1 MNKIKYCL
9 SKECRLFLGLTL
21 HNFGFILSVV
31 GEKGIAN
38 KFLSI
43 LGLLLIII
51 SFFQYGFKNNRSN
64 ILTILVS
71 VLLIYE
77 TTIIFRFE
85 ENIFDLTDPDVQRK
99 MFFDER
105 FFLSY
110 FLPFICFLKKVNF
123 RAISCFCLINLCIA
137 VIMLITFRNEIVWY
151 DTSEYSSWIVESICL
166 LAIPVSLLLYLSFT
180 ISKRTVIFI
189 IISYLVLLLT
199 SIWLGRRSVS
209 FELIIALLIFVYLN
223 AKNKKVFMGCII
235 LLILAYPYIGK
246 LYNSDNSRLKDRME
260 IDNRSPEDKDALNS
274 LTGIYYFFGKGID
287 GEYYSHTYAMKR
299 GIVETGFSHMM
310 LKGGFVFV
318 FLYII
323 IMIRAIFLGFF
334 YSKNKFSKGLAF
346 YVLVQLVS
354 MYPLPIPTMNL
365 QCFILWYSIA
375 LLDNKG
381 IRYTND
387 DHLLKTI

>member
-21 HNFGFILSVV
+21 HNIGFILSVV
-31 GEKGIAN
+31 GEKGVVN

-43 LGLLLIII
+43 LGLFLILM
-51 SFFQYGFKNNRSN
+51 SFLQCGFKNNRSK

-77 TTIIFRFE
+77 TTIIFRFD
-85 ENIFDLTDPDVQRK
+85 ENIFDLTDTNVQRK

-110 FLPFICFLKKVNF
+110 FLPLICFLKKVNF
-123 RAISCFCLINLCIA
+123 RAVSYFCLINLCIA
-137 VIMLITFRNEIVWY
+137 VIMLITFRNEIVLY

-166 LAIPVSLLLYLSFT
+166 LAIPVSFLLYLSFT

-209 FELIIALLIFVYLN
+209 FELIIALIIFVYLN
-223 AKNKKVFMGCII
+223 AKNKKVFLGCII
-235 LLILAYPYIGK
+235 ILMLVFPYIGK
-246 LYNSDNSRLKDRME
+246 LYNSDNSKLKDRLE
-260 IDNRSPEDKDALNS
+260 VDNRSPEDKDALNS
-274 LTGIYYFFGKGID
+274 LTGIYYLIGKGID
-287 GEYYSHTYAMKR
+287 GEYYSHAHAIKR

-310 LKGGFVFV
+310 LKGGLVFV

-323 IMIRAIFLGFF
+323 IMMRAIFLGLF
-334 YSKNKFSKGLAF
+334 YSKNKLSKGLAF

-354 MYPLPIPTMNL
+354 MYPLPIPVMNL

-381 IRYTND
+381 IRYAND
-387 DHLLKTI
+387 GYLLKII

>member
-43 LGLLLIII
+43 FGLLLIII
-51 SFFQYGFKNNRSN
+51 SFFQYGFINNRSK
-64 ILTILVS
+64 ILTLLVS

-85 ENIFDLTDPDVQRK
+85 ENIFDLTDADVLRK

-110 FLPFICFLKKVNF
+110 FLPLICFLKKVNF
-123 RAISCFCLINLCIA
+123 RAVSCFCLINLCIA
-137 VIMLITFRNEIVWY
+137 VIMLITFRNEIVLY

-235 LLILAYPYIGK
+235 LLIIAYPYIGK
-246 LYNSDNSRLKDRME
+246 LYNSDNSKLKDRME

-274 LTGIYYFFGKGID
+274 LTGIYYFIGKGID
-287 GEYYSHTYAMKR
+287 GEYYSHAHAMKR

-318 FLYII
+318 FLYLI
-323 IMIRAIFLGFF
+323 IMIRAICN
-334 YSKNKFSKGLAF
+334 YS
-346 YVLVQLVS
+346 V
-354 MYPLPIPTMNL
+354 PL
-365 QCFILWYSIA
+365 
-375 LLDNKG
+375 
-381 IRYTND
+381 
-387 DHLLKTI
+387 

>member
-43 LGLLLIII
+43 FGLLLIII
-51 SFFQYGFKNNRSN
+51 SFFQYGFINNRSK
-64 ILTILVS
+64 ILTLLVS

-85 ENIFDLTDPDVQRK
+85 ENIFDLTDADVLRK

-110 FLPFICFLKKVNF
+110 FLPLICFLKKVNF
-123 RAISCFCLINLCIA
+123 RAVSCFCLINLCIA
-137 VIMLITFRNEIVWY
+137 VIMLITFRNEIVLY

-235 LLILAYPYIGK
+235 LLIIAYPYIGK
-246 LYNSDNSRLKDRME
+246 LYNSDNSKLKDRME

-274 LTGIYYFFGKGID
+274 LTGIYYFIGKGID
-287 GEYYSHTYAMKR
+287 GEYYSHAHAMKR

-318 FLYII
+318 FLYLI

-334 YSKNKFSKGLAF
+334 KSKNKFSKGLAF

-387 DHLLKTI
+387 DHLLKNI

>member
-1 MNKIKYCL
+1 MNIIKYCL

-21 HNFGFILSVV
+21 HNIGFILSVI
-31 GEKGIAN
+31 GEKGIVN

-43 LGLLLIII
+43 LGLLLILI
-51 SFFQYGFKNNRSN
+51 SFFQYGFKNKLSK
-64 ILTILVS
+64 ILTVLVS
-71 VLLIYE
+71 VLLVYE

-85 ENIFDLTDPDVQRK
+85 ENIFDLTNTDVQRK

-110 FLPFICFLKKVNF
+110 FLPLICFLKKVNF
-123 RAISCFCLINLCIA
+123 KAISYFCIINLCIA
-137 VIMLITFRNEIVWY
+137 VVMLITFRNEIVFH
-151 DTSEYSSWIVESICL
+151 DTSVYSSWIVESICL
-166 LAIPVSLLLYLSFT
+166 LAIPVSFLLYLSFT

-209 FELIIALLIFVYLN
+209 FELLIALLIFVCLN
-223 AKNKKVFMGCII
+223 VKNKKVFIGCVVISMI
-235 LLILAYPYIGK
+235 ALPYIEK

-274 LTGIYYFFGKGID
+274 LTGIYYYIGKGID
-287 GEYYSHTYAMKR
+287 GEYYSHAYYMKR

-310 LKGGFVFV
+310 LKGGLVFV

-323 IMIRAIFLGFF
+323 IMLRAIFLGFF
-334 YSKNKFSKGLAF
+334 HSKNKFSKGLAF

-354 MYPLPIPTMNL
+354 MYPLPIPVMNL

-375 LLDNKG
+375 LLDNKA

-387 DHLLKTI
+387 NQLLKII

>member
-31 GEKGIAN
+31 GEKGITN

-43 LGLLLIII
+43 LGLLLILI
-51 SFFQYGFKNNRSN
+51 SFFQCGFKNNRSK
-64 ILTILVS
+64 ILTVLVTI
-71 VLLIYE
+71 LLIYE

-85 ENIFDLTDPDVQRK
+85 ENIFDLTDTDVQRK

-110 FLPFICFLKKVNF
+110 FLPLIYFLKKVNF
-123 RAISCFCLINLCIA
+123 RAVSYFCIINLCIA
-137 VIMLITFRNEIVWY
+137 VVMLITFRNEIVLY

-209 FELIIALLIFVYLN
+209 FELLIALLIFVYLN

-274 LTGIYYFFGKGID
+274 LTGIYYYIGKGID
-287 GEYYSHTYAMKR
+287 GEYYSHAHAMNR

-354 MYPLPIPTMNL
+354 MYPLPIPVMNL

-387 DHLLKTI
+387 DHLLKII

>member
-31 GEKGIAN
+31 GEKGITN

-43 LGLLLIII
+43 LGLLLILI
-51 SFFQYGFKNNRSN
+51 SFFQCGLKNNRSK
-64 ILTILVS
+64 ILTVLVTI
-71 VLLIYE
+71 LLIYE

-85 ENIFDLTDPDVQRK
+85 ENIFDLTDTDVQRK

-110 FLPFICFLKKVNF
+110 FLPLICFLKKVNF
-123 RAISCFCLINLCIA
+123 RAVSYFCIINLCIA
-137 VIMLITFRNEIVWY
+137 VVMLITFRNEIVLY

-209 FELIIALLIFVYLN
+209 FELLIALLIFVYLN

-274 LTGIYYFFGKGID
+274 LTGIYYYIGKGID
-287 GEYYSHTYAMKR
+287 GEYYSHAHAMNR

-354 MYPLPIPTMNL
+354 MYPLPIPVMNL

-387 DHLLKTI
+387 DHLLKII

>member
-1 MNKIKYCL
+1 M
-9 SKECRLFLGLTL
+9 R
-21 HNFGFILSVV
+21 
-31 GEKGIAN
+31 
-38 KFLSI
+38 
-43 LGLLLIII
+43 
-51 SFFQYGFKNNRSN
+51 
-64 ILTILVS
+64 
-71 VLLIYE
+71 
-77 TTIIFRFE
+77 
-85 ENIFDLTDPDVQRK
+85 
-99 MFFDER
+99 
-105 FFLSY
+105 
-110 FLPFICFLKKVNF
+110 
-123 RAISCFCLINLCIA
+123 
-137 VIMLITFRNEIVWY
+137 
-151 DTSEYSSWIVESICL
+151 
-166 LAIPVSLLLYLSFT
+166 
-180 ISKRTVIFI
+180 
-189 IISYLVLLLT
+189 
-199 SIWLGRRSVS
+199 
-209 FELIIALLIFVYLN
+209 
-223 AKNKKVFMGCII
+223 CII

-274 LTGIYYFFGKGID
+274 LTGIYYYIGKGID
-287 GEYYSHTYAMKR
+287 GEYYSHAHAMNR

-354 MYPLPIPTMNL
+354 MYPLPVPVMNL

-387 DHLLKTI
+387 DHLLKII

>member
-21 HNFGFILSVV
+21 HNIGFILSVV
-31 GEKGIAN
+31 GEKGVVN

-43 LGLLLIII
+43 LGLFLILM
-51 SFFQYGFKNNRSN
+51 SFLQCGFKNNRSK

-77 TTIIFRFE
+77 TTIIFRFD
-85 ENIFDLTDPDVQRK
+85 ENIFDLTDTNVQRK

-110 FLPFICFLKKVNF
+110 FLPLICFLKKVNF
-123 RAISCFCLINLCIA
+123 RAVSYFCLINLCIA
-137 VIMLITFRNEIVWY
+137 VIMLITFRNEIILY

-166 LAIPVSLLLYLSFT
+166 LAIPVSFLLYLSFT

-209 FELIIALLIFVYLN
+209 FELIIALIIFVYLN
-223 AKNKKVFMGCII
+223 AKNKKVFLGCII
-235 LLILAYPYIGK
+235 ILMLVFPYIGK
-246 LYNSDNSRLKDRME
+246 LYNSDNSKLKDRLE
-260 IDNRSPEDKDALNS
+260 VDNRSPEDKDALNS
-274 LTGIYYFFGKGID
+274 LTGIYYLIGKGID
-287 GEYYSHTYAMKR
+287 GEYYSHAHAIKR

-310 LKGGFVFV
+310 LKGGLVFV

-323 IMIRAIFLGFF
+323 IMMRAIFLGLF
-334 YSKNKFSKGLAF
+334 YSKNKLSKGLAF

-354 MYPLPIPTMNL
+354 MYPLPIPVMNL

-381 IRYTND
+381 IRYAND
-387 DHLLKTI
+387 GYLLKII

>member
-1 MNKIKYCL
+1 
-9 SKECRLFLGLTL
+9 
-21 HNFGFILSVV
+21 
-31 GEKGIAN
+31 
-38 KFLSI
+38 
-43 LGLLLIII
+43 
-51 SFFQYGFKNNRSN
+51 
-64 ILTILVS
+64 
-71 VLLIYE
+71 
-77 TTIIFRFE
+77 
-85 ENIFDLTDPDVQRK
+85 
-99 MFFDER
+99 
-105 FFLSY
+105 
-110 FLPFICFLKKVNF
+110 
-123 RAISCFCLINLCIA
+123 
-137 VIMLITFRNEIVWY
+137 MLITFRNEIVWY
-151 DTSEYSSWIVESICL
+151 DASEYSSWIVESICL

-223 AKNKKVFMGCII
+223 AKNKKVFMGCVI

-274 LTGIYYFFGKGID
+274 LTGIYYFIGKGID
-287 GEYYSHTYAMKR
+287 GEYYSHVYAMKR

-365 QCFILWYSIA
+365 QSFILWYSIA

>member
-43 LGLLLIII
+43 LGLLLILI
-51 SFFQYGFKNNRSN
+51 SFFQYGFKNNCSK
-64 ILTILVS
+64 ILTVLVS

-85 ENIFDLTDPDVQRK
+85 ENIFDLTDTDVQRK

-110 FLPFICFLKKVNF
+110 FLPLICFLKKVNF
-123 RAISCFCLINLCIA
+123 KAVSYFCIINLCIA
-137 VIMLITFRNEIVWY
+137 VIMLITFRNEIVLY

-166 LAIPVSLLLYLSFT
+166 LSIPVSLLLYLSFT

-209 FELIIALLIFVYLN
+209 FELIIALIIFVYLN
-223 AKNKKVFMGCII
+223 AKNKKVYMGCII

-274 LTGIYYFFGKGID
+274 LTGIYYYIGKGID
-287 GEYYSHTYAMKR
+287 GEYYSHAHAMNR

-323 IMIRAIFLGFF
+323 IMIRAVFLGFF
-334 YSKNKFSKGLAF
+334 NSKNKFSKGLAF

-354 MYPLPIPTMNL
+354 MYPLPIPVMNL

-381 IRYTND
+381 IRFTND
-387 DHLLKTI
+387 DHLLKII